1 MSTSI
6 TKKEGT
12 KVLATITI
20 IAMAA
25 VLSAL
30 PYQNQVAN
38 AAPTIKTIEVT
49 DGGDGTFICSGETF
63 SLEFFNV
70 QIDATVNKI
79 TGKLTGTWQ
88 ILSDEGDMVAEG
100 TITDGKTKRNSF
112 ILSGTETDNFN
123 PGGFCAEP
131 PILVTITGQ
140 CGTDVGISFS
150 AAVKDGKSQSA
161 QINHVSVSCTR

>member
-1 MSTSI
+1 MSTRI

-12 KVLATITI
+12 KVLVTIAV

-38 AAPTIKTIEVT
+38 AAPSIKTIEVT

-70 QIDATVNKI
+70 QIEATVNKI
-79 TGKLTGTWQ
+79 TGKLSGTWQ
-88 ILSDEGDMVAEG
+88 ILTDEGVLVADG

-112 ILSGTETDNFN
+112 TLTGTELHNFN

-131 PILVTITGQ
+131 PIPVTITGQ
-140 CGTDVGISFS
+140 CGTDVGILFT
-150 AAVKDGKSQSA
+150 AAEKDGKSQSA